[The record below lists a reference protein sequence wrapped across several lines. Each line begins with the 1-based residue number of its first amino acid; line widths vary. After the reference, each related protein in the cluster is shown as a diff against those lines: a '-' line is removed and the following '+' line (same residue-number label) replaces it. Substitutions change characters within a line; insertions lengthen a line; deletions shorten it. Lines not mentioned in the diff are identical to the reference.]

1 MFVQNTFTKLLL
13 LVLPLILIKVSATE
27 FVAATAAKQ
36 SQAALHEIQ
45 TCLRLA
51 AGKQGLSPS
60 LVFAIAEQESG
71 FNPRAVGVDGG
82 DLGLMQVYWP
92 VHGKR
97 LLAQGY
103 AKEDMFDPCKNAMVG
118 AGILRA
124 FLEQHRFSWRG
135 VGAYNA
141 GNEAKRINYAQM
153 IAPRVRWY
161 EQHGT
166 NIVAIAQ
173 NKNAQAKAVNHAAS
187 RTLAQTKS
195 IAKITKPAKETG
207 SLLAFEYSA
216 AGVRP

>member
-103 AKEDMFDPCKNAMVG
+103 AKEDMFDPCKNAMATIFVPCCSY
-118 AGILRA
+118 
-124 FLEQHRFSWRG
+124 Q
-135 VGAYNA
+135 
-141 GNEAKRINYAQM
+141 
-153 IAPRVRWY
+153 
-161 EQHGT
+161 
-166 NIVAIAQ
+166 
-173 NKNAQAKAVNHAAS
+173 
-187 RTLAQTKS
+187 RTLGA
-195 IAKITKPAKETG
+195 IICA
-207 SLLAFEYSA
+207 
-216 AGVRP
+216 